1 MSAFLINRSVLHYET
16 VGRGKPV
23 IFLHNFIGSW
33 RYWIPVMDVLSAGFK
48 CYAYDMWGYGDSA
61 KDPAMFSLE
70 SHSNQLE
77 QFMEQLGI
85 QQAALVGH
93 GYGALVAQNFA
104 MQCPSKVNRMV
115 SIHHHIPP
123 ALRKDPALFQT
134 HTWLSSQHLPEAVAL
149 DCQKAA
155 PGAVVSAFASLIES
169 SNHQKTD
176 EPEKQMPHLVIQYG
190 EHSGTASKTG
200 RVVISKQTFFPMA
213 QNPEELNRLLHE
225 FLAGTPIALAEGVS
239 VKEFWKRRVR

>member
-1 MSAFLINRSVLHYET
+1 MSAFLVNRSVLHYET

-48 CYAYDMWGYGDSA
+48 CYAYDLWGYGDSA

-70 SHSNQLE
+70 SHVNQLQ

-93 GYGALVAQNFA
+93 GYGALVAQYFA
-104 MQCPSKVNRMV
+104 SRYPLQVSRMV
-115 SIHHHIPP
+115 SIHHHIPTV
-123 ALRKDPALFQT
+123 LRKDQTQFQT

-155 PGAVVSAFASLIES
+155 PGAVVSAFASLIEAS
-169 SNHQKTD
+169 DRTDDSDAEKT
-176 EPEKQMPHLVIQYG
+176 MPHLVIQYG
-190 EHSGTASKTG
+190 EHSGTASKSG